1 VTERIGF
8 LLLQAAPDGQGQSP
22 LGMLVPF
29 AAIFVIFYFLLI
41 RPQQKRQKAQEAMLK
56 AVEKGDRAVTA
67 GGAHVV
73 VVGTTDDV
81 LTVEFTEPTSKGDRI
96 RFKLDRS
103 RIERVLAKGS
113 ADKGADKKSKGNG
126 E

>member
-1 VTERIGF
+1 VSDRIGF
-8 LLLQAAPDGQGQSP
+8 LLLQAAPGGAAPSP
-22 LGMLVPF
+22 IGMLVPF
-29 AAIFVIFYFLLI
+29 AAIFLIFYFLLI
-41 RPQQKRQKAQEAMLK
+41 RPQQKRQKEHEAMLR
-56 AVEKGDRAVTA
+56 AVEKGDRIVTA

-96 RFKLDRS
+96 RFKLDRT
-103 RIERVLAKGS
+103 RVERRLDKAGAGDKKAKGE
-113 ADKGADKKSKGNG
+113 G

>member
-1 VTERIGF
+1 
-8 LLLQAAPDGQGQSP
+8 
-22 LGMLVPF
+22 MPF

-41 RPQQKRQKAQEAMLK
+41 RPQQKRQKEQEAMLK
-56 AVEKGDRAVTA
+56 GVEKGDRVVTS

-81 LTVEFTEPTSKGDRI
+81 LTVELTEATSKGDRV
-96 RFKLDRS
+96 RFKLDRG
-103 RIERVLAKGS
+103 RVDRVVAK
-113 ADKGADKKSKGNG
+113 AGADKKPKGDG